1 MQARPSLQGL
11 GDERFDVPHPARR
24 GQRTDLYA
32 RVRRVAHPQCACS
45 LDEQLDEALEA
56 LPRHI
61 DALDRTARLAR
72 SRTSRPQCTCD
83 CALQVRV
90 GEHEHRV
97 LAAQLE
103 RDLLL
108 GGDARSRDHAAHGGR
123 AREEDLVN
131 GSLRERH
138 ADLRAAV
145 RDAHHSL
152 RQISAAEYAH
162 DALARQCSA
171 GRRLERDA
179 VARQQ
184 RSRDLSQR
192 LREGRAAGA
201 DHADHAIG
209 LIRDPGALGDRQRA
223 AGRDPP
229 GSEHV
234 RAVVRNPDQ
243 RVDRGQ
249 QLECSDLGARA
260 PLLARQHL
268 HQLLEFI
275 DHRLGHAAHVAG
287 AVAQPHERPQ
297 RPHLRHRL
305 HDLLD
310 LLRGCGDH
318 AAERLASRGI
328 ACVQDVA
335 PLDLGERSAHVPRL
349 STPRA
354 LRICSRRSAS
364 SRSASSGS

>member
-1 MQARPSLQGL
+1 MNVRALLHRLRHQLSHVL
-11 GDERFDVPHPARR
+11 GAARR
-24 GQRTDLYA
+24 GQRPDLGA
-32 RVRRVAHPQCACS
+32 RVGGIADRERAGRG
-45 LDEQLDEALEA
+45 DERGDEALEA
-56 LPRHI
+56 LAHDVHALHRPTRLPTADAAGPRG
-61 DALDRTARLAR
+61 AGGGM
-72 SRTSRPQCTCD
+72 
-83 CALQVRV
+83 LQVSV
-90 GEHEHRV
+90 GQHEHRV

-201 DHADHAIG
+201 DHADDAER
-209 LIRDPGALGDRQRA
+209 LVRDPRALGDRHRA
-223 AGRDPP
+223 ARAHTAGAEHARALLRDP
-229 GSEHV
+229 
-234 RAVVRNPDQ
+234 
-243 RVDRGQ
+243 
-249 QLECSDLGARA
+249 
-260 PLLARQHL
+260 
-268 HQLLEFI
+268 
-275 DHRLGHAAHVAG
+275 
-287 AVAQPHERPQ
+287 
-297 RPHLRHRL
+297 
-305 HDLLD
+305 
-310 LLRGCGDH
+310 
-318 AAERLASRGI
+318 
-328 ACVQDVA
+328 
-335 PLDLGERSAHVPRL
+335 
-349 STPRA
+349 
-354 LRICSRRSAS
+354 
-364 SRSASSGS
+364 